1 MGVDLRKEVLRLL
14 KEDEEF
20 RLAVTGLLGIDEIL
34 KAIKSLQEQMVKLQ
48 EQMVK
53 LQEQVAKQ
61 GEAILALQRSH
72 EKLAASITALGY
84 RYGIYTED
92 VFRDAIKYLIED
104 LLKAYEVRRWTYY
117 DNEGVVFGY
126 PSVIDVDVLIRDNEH
141 ILIEYK
147 ASIDRGDVAELA
159 REGILYERVNKVKPK
174 LLIVGPVVRKRAL
187 ELAKALNIEV
197 RATEVM
203 E

>member
-1 MGVDLRKEVLRLL
+1 MGVDLRKELLRLL

-48 EQMVK
+48 EQVAK

-104 LLKAYEVRRWTYY
+104 LLKVYEVRRWTYY

-147 ASIDRGDVAELA
+147 ASIDRGDIAELA

>member
-34 KAIKSLQEQMVKLQ
+34 KAIKSLQ

-147 ASIDRGDVAELA
+147 ASIDRGDIAELA

>member
-1 MGVDLRKEVLRLL
+1 MGVDLRKELLRLL

-48 EQMVK
+48 EQ
-53 LQEQVAKQ
+53 VAKQ
-61 GEAILALQRSH
+61 GEAILALQRSF
-72 EKLAASITALGY
+72 EKLTASITALGY

-92 VFRDAIKYLIED
+92 VFRDAIKYLVED

-126 PSVIDVDVLIRDNEH
+126 PSIIDVDVLIRDNEH

-174 LLIVGPVVRKRAL
+174 LLIVGPVVRRRAL

-197 RATEVM
+197 RAIEVM
-203 E
+203 D

>member
-1 MGVDLRKEVLRLL
+1 MGVDLRKELLRLL

-34 KAIKSLQEQMVKLQ
+34 KAIKSLQEQMVRLQ
-48 EQMVK
+48 EQVVK
-53 LQEQVAKQ
+53 LQEQVARQ
-61 GEAILALQRSH
+61 GEAILALQRSF
-72 EKLAASITALGY
+72 EKLTASITALGY

-92 VFRDAIKYLIED
+92 VFRDAIKYLVED

-126 PSVIDVDVLIRDNEH
+126 PSIIDVDVLIRDNEH

-174 LLIVGPVVRKRAL
+174 LLIVGPVVRRRAL

-197 RATEVM
+197 RAIEVM
-203 E
+203 D

>member
-1 MGVDLRKEVLRLL
+1 MGVDLRKELLRLL

-48 EQMVK
+48 EQVAK

>member
-1 MGVDLRKEVLRLL
+1 MGVDLRKELLRLL

-34 KAIKSLQEQMVKLQ
+34 KAIKSLQ

-147 ASIDRGDVAELA
+147 ASIDRGDIAELA

-174 LLIVGPVVRKRAL
+174 LLIVGSVVRKRAL

>member
-1 MGVDLRKEVLRLL
+1 MGVDLRKELLRLL

-34 KAIKSLQEQMVKLQ
+34 KAIKSLQ

-147 ASIDRGDVAELA
+147 ASIDRGDIAELA

-174 LLIVGPVVRKRAL
+174 LLIVGPVVRRRAL

>member
-1 MGVDLRKEVLRLL
+1 MGVDLRKELLRLL

-34 KAIKSLQEQMVKLQ
+34 KAIKSLQ

>member
-1 MGVDLRKEVLRLL
+1 VDLRKEVLRLL

-34 KAIKSLQEQMVKLQ
+34 KAIKSLQ

>member
-1 MGVDLRKEVLRLL
+1 MGVDLRKELLRLL

-34 KAIKSLQEQMVKLQ
+34 RAIKSLQEQMVKLQ
-48 EQMVK
+48 EQVVK
-53 LQEQVAKQ
+53 LQEQVARQ
-61 GEAILALQRSH
+61 GEAILALQRSF

-92 VFRDAIKYLIED
+92 VFRDAIKYLVED

-126 PSVIDVDVLIRDNEH
+126 PSIIDVDVLIRDNEH

-147 ASIDRGDVAELA
+147 ASIDRSDVAELA

-174 LLIVGPVVRKRAL
+174 LLIVGPVVRRRAL

-197 RATEVM
+197 RAIEVM
-203 E
+203 D

>member
-1 MGVDLRKEVLRLL
+1 VDLRKEVLRLL

-34 KAIKSLQEQMVKLQ
+34 KAIKSLQ

-92 VFRDAIKYLIED
+92 VFRDTIKYLIED
-104 LLKAYEVRRWTYY
+104 LLKVYEVRRWTYY

-147 ASIDRGDVAELA
+147 ASIDRGDIAELA

-174 LLIVGPVVRKRAL
+174 LLIVGPVVRRRAL

>member
-34 KAIKSLQEQMVKLQ
+34 KAIKSLQ

-92 VFRDAIKYLIED
+92 VFRDTIKYLIED

-147 ASIDRGDVAELA
+147 ASIDRGDIAELA

>member
-1 MGVDLRKEVLRLL
+1 
-14 KEDEEF
+14 
-20 RLAVTGLLGIDEIL
+20 
-34 KAIKSLQEQMVKLQ
+34 
-48 EQMVK
+48 MVK

-147 ASIDRGDVAELA
+147 ASIDRGDIAELA

>member
-48 EQMVK
+48 EQV
-53 LQEQVAKQ
+53 VKQ

-104 LLKAYEVRRWTYY
+104 LLKVYEVRRWTYY

-141 ILIEYK
+141 MLIEYK
-147 ASIDRGDVAELA
+147 ASIDRGDIAELA

-174 LLIVGPVVRKRAL
+174 LLIVGPVVRRRAL

>member
-1 MGVDLRKEVLRLL
+1 MGVDLRKELLRLL

-34 KAIKSLQEQMVKLQ
+34 KAIKSLQ

-104 LLKAYEVRRWTYY
+104 LLKVYEVRRWTYY

>member
-34 KAIKSLQEQMVKLQ
+34 KAIKSLQ

-92 VFRDAIKYLIED
+92 VFRDTIKYLIED
-104 LLKAYEVRRWTYY
+104 LLKVYEVRRWTYY

>member
-1 MGVDLRKEVLRLL
+1 MGVDLRKELLRLL

-34 KAIKSLQEQMVKLQ
+34 RAIKSLQEQMVKLQ
-48 EQMVK
+48 EQVVK

-61 GEAILALQRSH
+61 GEAILALQRSF
-72 EKLAASITALGY
+72 EKLTASVTALGY

-92 VFRDAIKYLIED
+92 VFRDAIKYLVED

-126 PSVIDVDVLIRDNEH
+126 PSVIDVDVLIRDNEY
-141 ILIEYK
+141 ILIEYR

-174 LLIVGPVVRKRAL
+174 LLIVGPIVRRRAL

-197 RATEVM
+197 RAIEVM
-203 E
+203 D

>member
-1 MGVDLRKEVLRLL
+1 
-14 KEDEEF
+14 
-20 RLAVTGLLGIDEIL
+20 
-34 KAIKSLQEQMVKLQ
+34 
-48 EQMVK
+48 
-53 LQEQVAKQ
+53 
-61 GEAILALQRSH
+61 
-72 EKLAASITALGY
+72 
-84 RYGIYTED
+84 
-92 VFRDAIKYLIED
+92 
-104 LLKAYEVRRWTYY
+104 
-117 DNEGVVFGY
+117 VVFGY

-147 ASIDRGDVAELA
+147 ASIDRGDIAELA

>member
-1 MGVDLRKEVLRLL
+1 MGVDLRREMLRLL

-48 EQMVK
+48 EQVAK

-147 ASIDRGDVAELA
+147 ASIDRGDIAELA

>member
-1 MGVDLRKEVLRLL
+1 MGVDLRKELLRLL

-48 EQMVK
+48 EQ
-53 LQEQVAKQ
+53 VAKQ
-61 GEAILALQRSH
+61 GEAILALQRSF
-72 EKLAASITALGY
+72 EKLTASITALGY

-92 VFRDAIKYLIED
+92 VFRDAIKYLVED

-126 PSVIDVDVLIRDNEH
+126 PSIIDVDVLIRDNEH

-159 REGILYERVNKVKPK
+159 REGILYERVNKIKPK
-174 LLIVGPVVRKRAL
+174 LLIVGPVVRRRAL

-197 RATEVM
+197 RAIEVM
-203 E
+203 D

>member
-48 EQMVK
+48 EQVAK

-147 ASIDRGDVAELA
+147 ASIDRGDIAELA

>member
-1 MGVDLRKEVLRLL
+1 VDLRKELLRLL

-48 EQMVK
+48 EQVAK

-92 VFRDAIKYLIED
+92 IFRDAIKYLIED

-174 LLIVGPVVRKRAL
+174 LLIVGPVVRRRAL

>member
-1 MGVDLRKEVLRLL
+1 LRLL

-48 EQMVK
+48 EQVAK

-104 LLKAYEVRRWTYY
+104 LLKVYEVRRWTYY

-147 ASIDRGDVAELA
+147 ASIDRGDIAELA

>member
-48 EQMVK
+48 EQVAK

>member
-34 KAIKSLQEQMVKLQ
+34 KAIKSLQ

-159 REGILYERVNKVKPK
+159 REGYSTRE
-174 LLIVGPVVRKRAL
+174 
-187 ELAKALNIEV
+187 
-197 RATEVM
+197 
-203 E
+203 

>member
-1 MGVDLRKEVLRLL
+1 MGVDLRKELLRLL

-34 KAIKSLQEQMVKLQ
+34 KAIKSLQ

-92 VFRDAIKYLIED
+92 IFRDAIKYLIED

-147 ASIDRGDVAELA
+147 ASIDRGDIAELA
-159 REGILYERVNKVKPK
+159 RKGILYERVNKVKPK

>member
-1 MGVDLRKEVLRLL
+1 MGVDLRKELLRLL

-34 KAIKSLQEQMVKLQ
+34 KAIKSLQ

-147 ASIDRGDVAELA
+147 ASIDRGDIAELA

>member
-1 MGVDLRKEVLRLL
+1 MGVDLRKELLRLL

-48 EQMVK
+48 EQ
-53 LQEQVAKQ
+53 VAKQ
-61 GEAILALQRSH
+61 GEAILALQRSF
-72 EKLAASITALGY
+72 EKLTASITALGY

-92 VFRDAIKYLIED
+92 VFRDAIKYLVED

-126 PSVIDVDVLIRDNEH
+126 PSIIDVDVLIRDNEH

-147 ASIDRGDVAELA
+147 ASIDR
-159 REGILYERVNKVKPK
+159 
-174 LLIVGPVVRKRAL
+174 
-187 ELAKALNIEV
+187 
-197 RATEVM
+197 
-203 E
+203 

>member
-1 MGVDLRKEVLRLL
+1 MSVDLRKELLRLL

-48 EQMVK
+48 EQ
-53 LQEQVAKQ
+53 VARQ
-61 GEAILALQRSH
+61 GEAILALQRSF
-72 EKLAASITALGY
+72 EKLTASITALGY

-92 VFRDAIKYLIED
+92 VFKDTIKYLVED

-126 PSVIDVDVLIRDNEH
+126 PSIIDVDVLIRDNEH

-159 REGILYERVNKVKPK
+159 REG
-174 LLIVGPVVRKRAL
+174 
-187 ELAKALNIEV
+187 
-197 RATEVM
+197 T
-203 E
+203 

>member
-48 EQMVK
+48 EQV
-53 LQEQVAKQ
+53 VKQ

-104 LLKAYEVRRWTYY
+104 LLKVYEVRRWTYY

-126 PSVIDVDVLIRDNEH
+126 PSVIGVDVLIRDNEH
-141 ILIEYK
+141 MLIEYK
-147 ASIDRGDVAELA
+147 ASIDRGDIAELA

-174 LLIVGPVVRKRAL
+174 LLIVGPVVRRRAL

>member
-1 MGVDLRKEVLRLL
+1 MGVDLRKELLRLL
-14 KEDEEF
+14 KEDEKF

-48 EQMVK
+48 EQVT
-53 LQEQVAKQ
+53 KQ
-61 GEAILALQRSH
+61 GEAILALQRSF
-72 EKLAASITALGY
+72 EKLTASITALGY

-92 VFRDAIKYLIED
+92 VFRDAIKYLVED

-126 PSVIDVDVLIRDNEH
+126 PSIIDVDVLIRDNEH

-147 ASIDRGDVAELA
+147 ASIDRSDVAELA

-174 LLIVGPVVRKRAL
+174 LLIVGPVVRRGAL

-197 RATEVM
+197 RAIEVM
-203 E
+203 D

>member
-1 MGVDLRKEVLRLL
+1 MDLRKELLRLL

-20 RLAVTGLLGIDEIL
+20 RLAITGLLGIDEIL
-34 KAIKSLQEQMVKLQ
+34 RAIKSLQEQI
-48 EQMVK
+48 VK

-61 GEAILALQRSH
+61 GGAILALQRNF
-72 EKLAASITALGY
+72 EKLTASITALGY

-92 VFRDAIKYLIED
+92 VFRDAIKYLVED
-104 LLKAYEVRRWTYY
+104 LFRAYEVRRWMYH

-147 ASIDRGDVAELA
+147 ASIDRSDVAELA

-187 ELAKALNIEV
+187 ELAKALNIEI
-197 RATEVM
+197 RAIEVM
-203 E
+203 D

>member
-34 KAIKSLQEQMVKLQ
+34 KAIKSLQ

-104 LLKAYEVRRWTYY
+104 LLKVYEVRRWTYY

-147 ASIDRGDVAELA
+147 ASIDRGDIAELA

>member
-34 KAIKSLQEQMVKLQ
+34 KAIKSLQ

-147 ASIDRGDVAELA
+147 ASIDRGDIAELA

-174 LLIVGPVVRKRAL
+174 LLIVGPVVRRRAL

>member
-1 MGVDLRKEVLRLL
+1 MGVDLRKELLRLL

-48 EQMVK
+48 EQVAK

-147 ASIDRGDVAELA
+147 ASIDRGDIAELA

>member
-1 MGVDLRKEVLRLL
+1 MGVDLRKELLRLL

-48 EQMVK
+48 EQ
-53 LQEQVAKQ
+53 VAKQ
-61 GEAILALQRSH
+61 GEAILALQRSF
-72 EKLAASITALGY
+72 EKLTASITALGY

-92 VFRDAIKYLIED
+92 VFRDAIKYLVED

-126 PSVIDVDVLIRDNEH
+126 PSIIDVDVLIRDNEH

-147 ASIDRGDVAELA
+147 ASIDRSDVAELA

-174 LLIVGPVVRKRAL
+174 LLIVGPVVRRGAL

-197 RATEVM
+197 RAIEVM
-203 E
+203 D

>member
-1 MGVDLRKEVLRLL
+1 MDLRKELLRLL

-48 EQMVK
+48 EQVAK

-92 VFRDAIKYLIED
+92 IFRDAIKYLIED

-174 LLIVGPVVRKRAL
+174 LLIVGPVVRRRAL

>member
-34 KAIKSLQEQMVKLQ
+34 KAIKSLQ

-92 VFRDAIKYLIED
+92 VFRDTIKYLIED
-104 LLKAYEVRRWTYY
+104 LLKVYEVRRWTYY

-147 ASIDRGDVAELA
+147 ASIDRGDIAELA

-174 LLIVGPVVRKRAL
+174 LLIVGPVVRRRAL

>member
-34 KAIKSLQEQMVKLQ
+34 KAIKSLQ

-126 PSVIDVDVLIRDNEH
+126 PSVIDVDILIRDNEH

-147 ASIDRGDVAELA
+147 ASIDRGDIAELA

-174 LLIVGPVVRKRAL
+174 LLIVGPVVRRRAL